1 MNDDGES
8 QSSGI
13 IRHHQAPDLG
23 DEREPWKNDAACKG
37 EPADL
42 FFPPSKGDN
51 FDPRAR
57 ICCGGCVVRGACL
70 DYALE
75 HNFRD
80 GLWGGQSPR
89 QRRITLRERKRNA
102 S

>member
-42 FFPPSKGDN
+42 FFPGSSINVGAEV
-51 FDPRAR
+51 RR
-57 ICCGGCVVRGACL
+57 MCGLCPVRETCL
-70 DYALE
+70 EYALDNDLR
-75 HNFRD
+75 H
-80 GLWGGQSPR
+80 GVWGGLSVR
-89 QRRITLRERKRNA
+89 QRRILQRQRKA
-102 S
+102 AL